1 MSDVSNPLLALVKE
15 RGLIDDLQQE
25 EVMQEQTRTGKPMIQ
40 VLQDLGFVDL
50 YTLLQIE
57 ADHLGTDVVD
67 VIDEELTPEVIG
79 TIPASTVR
87 TYQCLPL
94 AVYGSSIRIAFVDP
108 LNPEM
113 IDQVAFSVGKELQ
126 LAVADPS
133 RIQKA
138 IDKFYPDETAGSFNE
153 VLKEL
158 GLDAELSKEVAK
170 AVGYQVSDLAE
181 MANDAPIIKFVNL
194 VLYQAVQDR

>member
-1 MSDVSNPLLALVKE
+1 MSDVSNPLLSLVKE
-15 RGLIDDLQQE
+15 RGLMDDLQQE
-25 EVMQEQTRTGKPMIQ
+25 EVIQEQTRTGKPMIQ

-67 VIDEELTPEVIG
+67 VNDEDLTPEVIS
-79 TIPASTVR
+79 TIPASTAR

-94 AVYGSSIRIAFVDP
+94 AIYGSSVRVAFVDP

-126 LAVADPS
+126 LAVADPI

-138 IDKFYPDETAGSFNE
+138 IDKFYPDETVGSFNE

-170 AVGYQVSDLAE
+170 AVVGYQVSDLAE

-194 VLYQAVQDR
+194 VL